1 MSKTSSLYSQVTEKI
16 REKIISGEYPINSKL
31 PNEFELSKKFNVS
44 RVTLRRAIEGLVQ
57 DGLVKKVRGV
67 GTFVQRPQK
76 VKRMVRT
83 TSIESFSKTAKKEGF
98 NYSVQV
104 IKASEVKTP
113 IRYESILKSKNSI
126 FIERLHLIDN
136 EPVMLEYNYFP
147 VPRFLGLEKVD
158 LTQSLYTILQ
168 SNYHI
173 LKLSSRDMI
182 VSAVSA
188 SVDEAK
194 FLKKS
199 VGYPLLLLKNCVED
213 ENGKIVHTGR
223 HYVVSDRYEFH
234 I

>member
-1 MSKTSSLYSQVTEKI
+1 MAD
-16 REKIISGEYPINSKL
+16 NSKQKL
-31 PNEFELSKKFNVS
+31 RHKFWQFFWRS
-44 RVTLRRAIEGLVQ
+44 WAIQTSWNYERQMSMGFMYGMAPTI
-57 DGLVKKVRGV
+57 DEIYGKNSD
-67 GTFVQRPQK
+67 TPEK

-104 IKASEVKTP
+104 IKASEIKTP
-113 IRYESILKSKNSI
+113 IRYESMLKGKSCI

-147 VPRFLGLEKVD
+147 VPRFLGLEKMD
-158 LTQSLYTILQ
+158 LTQSLYAILQ

-173 LKLSSRDMI
+173 IKLSSRDMI

-199 VGYPLLLLKNCVED
+199 VGFPLLLLKICVED
-213 ENGKIVHTGR
+213 ENGKVVHTGR
-223 HYVVSDRYEFH
+223 HHVVSDRYKFH